1 MKAMRYTLLT
11 DGASDR
17 ALIPILN
24 WVLRQHLSALP
35 IQSEWADLRHL
46 HQPPRQLPTRITAAV
61 DLYPCDLLFVHRDAE
76 GVPHRSRVE
85 EIETAMQE
93 ARTVHGGG
101 LPPHIVVVPV
111 RMTEAW
117 LLFDE
122 AAIRRAA
129 GNPNGRVPLHLPG
142 GDPEEI
148 PDPKHVLHDLLK
160 TACELGGRR
169 LDAFR
174 PHEKVHRIP
183 EFISAF
189 DPLRRLGAFSSL
201 EQQVH
206 DVAVR
211 IMTPR

>member
-1 MKAMRYTLLT
+1 MNALRYTLLS

-24 WVLRQHLSALP
+24 WLLRQHLPALP
-35 IQSEWADLRHL
+35 IQSEWADLRQL
-46 HQPPRQLPTRITAAV
+46 RQPPRLLPARITAAL

-76 GVPHRSRVE
+76 GAPHRSRVE
-85 EIETAMQE
+85 EIETAIQE
-93 ARTVHGGG
+93 ARAVHEGAG
-101 LPPHIVVVPV
+101 LPPHVVVVPV

-129 GNPNGRVPLHLPG
+129 GNPNGRVPLDLPA

-148 PDPKHVLHDLLK
+148 PDPKQLLHDLLK
-160 TACELGGRR
+160 TASELGGRR
-169 LDAFR
+169 LGAFR

-183 EFISAF
+183 EFIGAF
-189 DPLRRLGAFSSL
+189 DPLRRLVAFSSL
-201 EQQVH
+201 EQQVR
-206 DVAVR
+206 DTAVR
-211 IMTPR
+211 IMGT